1 MATFDA
7 NTLMDPLSGV
17 EIRKVQ
23 EWIEENGWWVGKEKE
38 PLTPHEEVFFMALSR
53 IGENRHR
60 LTAEQELHII
70 ELAKSL

>member
-1 MATFDA
+1 
-7 NTLMDPLSGV
+7 MDPLSGV

-23 EWIEENGWWVGKEKE
+23 EWIEENDWWVGKEEE

-60 LTAEQELHII
+60 LTAEQELRII